1 MGYVD
6 PEITLAHGS
15 QRPSA
20 VWYVGSMWLYFISL
34 SQHRLR
40 SARIVLAT
48 NLGSI
53 VGVSVGDGAHKNACL
68 DRRRDQALDRTRA
81 PENECA
87 SDREAAWTP
96 HSFRQTTRSPAGIG
110 SAGGQT
116 QTFSNSLTE
125 AATRFAL
132 DALPEPQRAKAILDL
147 RDRVINGDFDASA
160 EESEEWANSPEGQ
173 DAMRLVERFTL
184 LGVTFK
190 NWIIAA
196 LAIVLVGTLL
206 AWWIQR

>member
-1 MGYVD
+1 MRTSRHPSV
-6 PEITLAHGS
+6 PKVESIQSQKLAMSG
-15 QRPSA
+15 
-20 VWYVGSMWLYFISL
+20 GL
-34 SQHRLR
+34 
-40 SARIVLAT
+40 

>member
-1 MGYVD
+1 M
-6 PEITLAHGS
+6 AHGS

-125 AATRFAL
+125 AAR
-132 DALPEPQRAKAILDL
+132 DL
-147 RDRVINGDFDASA
+147 RWTRSPSRSAPRRSSIYATALSTVTSTPARKNPRNGPTARRDRTRCD
-160 EESEEWANSPEGQ
+160 W
-173 DAMRLVERFTL
+173 
-184 LGVTFK
+184 
-190 NWIIAA
+190 
-196 LAIVLVGTLL
+196 
-206 AWWIQR
+206 

>member
-1 MGYVD
+1 MD
-6 PEITLAHGS
+6 ATQL
-15 QRPSA
+15 PSDDA
-20 VWYVGSMWLYFISL
+20 LTSWDWFC
-34 SQHRLR
+34 RR
-40 SARIVLAT
+40 ADA
-48 NLGSI
+48 NL
-53 VGVSVGDGAHKNACL
+53 L
-68 DRRRDQALDRTRA
+68 QQPDRGR
-81 PENECA
+81 
-87 SDREAAWTP
+87 
-96 HSFRQTTRSPAGIG
+96 
-110 SAGGQT
+110 
-116 QTFSNSLTE
+116 
-125 AATRFAL
+125 TRFAL
-132 DALPEPQRAKAILDL
+132 DALPEPQRVKAILDL